1 MVMTGKVSFSQT
13 IIDLTLFLSVCFLFA
28 LCIFS
33 MQMIFDHKVEINKI
47 SELW

>member
-1 MVMTGKVSFSQT
+1 MMGKVSFPQS
-13 IIDLTLFLSVCFLFA
+13 IVDLTFFLCVYFLFA

-33 MQMIFDHKVEINKI
+33 MQMIFDYKVEINKI